1 MLEGSGSF
9 STGNLNAYWA
19 KDECWG
25 GEVGKANG
33 VDGSYGH
40 HSASFPFAS
49 GRI

>member
-1 MLEGSGSF
+1 MLIGLKTSVGV
-9 STGNLNAYWA
+9 
-19 KDECWG
+19 

-49 GRI
+49 GCI